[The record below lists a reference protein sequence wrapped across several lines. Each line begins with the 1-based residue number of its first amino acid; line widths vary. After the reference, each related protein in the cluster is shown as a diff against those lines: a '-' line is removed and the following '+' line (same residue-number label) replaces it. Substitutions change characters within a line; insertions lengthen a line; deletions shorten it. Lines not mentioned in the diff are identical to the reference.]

1 MAKEEDEA
9 QKESTEDAQGMS
21 NRLGLDQIHSHHMG
35 VWGNTVSS
43 LAPVTGMITN
53 GYSEGFGDVRGPVM
67 NNWSDDP

>member
-1 MAKEEDEA
+1 MAQEEDEA
-9 QKESTEDAQGMS
+9 PKESTEDAQS
-21 NRLGLDQIHSHHMG
+21 LVVTRFRTHHMG

-53 GYSEGFGDVRGPVM
+53 GYSEGNGDVRGPVM

>member
-1 MAKEEDEA
+1 
-9 QKESTEDAQGMS
+9 
-21 NRLGLDQIHSHHMG
+21 MG

-53 GYSEGFGDVRGPVM
+53 GYSEGYGDVRDPVM

>member
-9 QKESTEDAQGMS
+9 PKESTEDAQGLVHTS
-21 NRLGLDQIHSHHMG
+21 FEFNHMG

-53 GYSEGFGDVRGPVM
+53 GYSEDSGDVQFR
-67 NNWSDDP
+67 